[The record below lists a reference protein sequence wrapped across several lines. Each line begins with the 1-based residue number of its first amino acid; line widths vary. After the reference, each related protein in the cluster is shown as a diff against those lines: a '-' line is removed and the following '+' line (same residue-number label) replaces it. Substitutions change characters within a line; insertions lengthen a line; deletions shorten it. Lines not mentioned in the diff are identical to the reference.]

1 MLYVSFGNRP
11 HMTNNQ
17 TASDSAFDL
26 YRHFTKLR
34 DQTVIEMMHVSAVSD
49 TYQQLI
55 GKREAYEK
63 AAQFFLQSNN
73 NACWFQLLMTSRP
86 TQS

>member
-26 YRHFTKLR
+26 YRHFTKLP
-34 DQTVIEMMHVSAVSD
+34 DQTVIEMMRVSAVSD

-55 GKREAYEK
+55 GKREASEK

>member
-1 MLYVSFGNRP
+1 MCIIWEPIGNRP
-11 HMTNNQ
+11 MQTNTQ
-17 TASDSAFDL
+17 APTDSAFDL

-73 NACWFQLLMTSRP
+73 NAC
-86 TQS
+86 